1 MHDASLPLPT
11 QRASGRA
18 RCFYGV
24 EIDNEGLS
32 DHVVGAHLEM
42 Q

>member
-11 QRASGRA
+11 QLASGRA
-18 RCFYGV
+18 RCFCGT
-24 EIDNEGLS
+24 EINNKGLA
-32 DHVVGAHLEM
+32 DHVVAAHLEM